1 MTSHYPRTK
10 FHSATDRSRSIGWC
24 AASVLLIFCFSII
37 TTSAWAVNVRIKGK
51 VVDSEGQPVQD
62 VAITL
67 TGSRI
72 KGKPLTETT
81 NKKGAFTFI
90 VETGGFEILL
100 EKEGYLPQ
108 IIKLDA
114 RESGIEQVKVV
125 LESVEP
131 VLLPSSDATALPD
144 GVGTLSGDD
153 ASQLK
158 KGIKALD
165 QGDMEGALAIFESLA
180 QSSPDSAEP
189 HFYLGMARAESGNH
203 EAAAASFRRAAEI
216 NPALGQ
222 AQFNLGRS
230 LVELEDHDGAATAF
244 DLAVDSGAMD
254 GAHCY
259 QLAANIYI
267 NRNDYAWIA
276 HYLEKYCQLKPG
288 EAEML
293 FRLGSAYFNVSE
305 IDKSVT
311 ALEGAVTADPAM
323 VGAHYQLGLAYLNQG
338 MTEQAVNSFR
348 TVVEKAPDSPLA
360 AEAGNWVTTLQ

>member
-1 MTSHYPRTK
+1 VDG
-10 FHSATDRSRSIGWC
+10 AGD
-24 AASVLLIFCFSII
+24 
-37 TTSAWAVNVRIKGK
+37 AVA
-51 VVDSEGQPVQD
+51 D
-62 VAITL
+62 VAVTV
-67 TGSRI
+67 TGTRI
-72 KGKPLTETT
+72 LGKPLTSTT

-114 RESGIEQVKVV
+114 RESGIKQVKVV

-131 VLLPSSDATALPD
+131 APVAAVD
-144 GVGTLSGDD
+144 GSGLAQGLGTLTGED

-165 QGDMEGALAIFESLA
+165 KGDTAGAAAIFEALTL
-180 QSSPDSAEP
+180 SSPDKAEP
-189 HFYLGMARAESGNH
+189 HFYLGMARAETGNP
-203 EAAAASFRRAAEI
+203 EEAAASFRRTIEI
-216 NPALGQ
+216 DPTLGQ
-222 AQFNLGRS
+222 AYFNLGRS

-244 DLAVDSGAMD
+244 DQAVNNGAMD
-254 GAHCY
+254 GATCY

-267 NRNDYAWIA
+267 SRNDYARIA
-276 HYLEKYCQLKPG
+276 YYLERYCQLKPG

-293 FRLGSAYFNVSE
+293 LRLGSAYFNIGE

-311 ALEGAVTADPAM
+311 ALEQAVLADPEM
-323 VGAHYQLGLAYLNQG
+323 VGAHYQLGLSYLNQG

-348 TVVEKAPDSPLA
+348 MVVEKAPDSPLA
-360 AEAGNWVTTLQ
+360 AEASNWVSTLQ